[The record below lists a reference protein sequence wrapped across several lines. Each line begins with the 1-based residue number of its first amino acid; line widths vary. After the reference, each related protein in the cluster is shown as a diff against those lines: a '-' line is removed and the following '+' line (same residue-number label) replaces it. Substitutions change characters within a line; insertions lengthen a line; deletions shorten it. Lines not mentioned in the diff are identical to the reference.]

1 MLVIEID
8 ELLSNKVQENQSLEY
23 KAYNFENG
31 KFNTLD
37 QKHKSTLIKEICA
50 FANAQGGT
58 IILGIGEDENHNPT
72 AASGTGVTEELF
84 EQWEQSF
91 RLFCKTK
98 IRPVLHGIDCTS
110 LEHNGVHL
118 INAC

>member
-37 QKHKSTLIKEICA
+37 QKHKSTLIKEIWIVTCRK
-50 FANAQGGT
+50 
-58 IILGIGEDENHNPT
+58 
-72 AASGTGVTEELF
+72 SG
-84 EQWEQSF
+84 
-91 RLFCKTK
+91 
-98 IRPVLHGIDCTS
+98 H
-110 LEHNGVHL
+110 
-118 INAC
+118 